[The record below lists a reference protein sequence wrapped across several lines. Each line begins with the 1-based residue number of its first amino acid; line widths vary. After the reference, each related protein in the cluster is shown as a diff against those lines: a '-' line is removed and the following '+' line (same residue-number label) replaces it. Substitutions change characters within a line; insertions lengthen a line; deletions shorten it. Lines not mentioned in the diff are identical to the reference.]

1 MKYQIS
7 PDMTLSILGRVLKK
21 IWTKTFKRK
30 QDLSVTLGKRKRH
43 FIWFMYVAMSHDK
56 SCDSLK

>member
-1 MKYQIS
+1 M
-7 PDMTLSILGRVLKK
+7 PLSILERVRTK

-30 QDLSVTLGKRKRH
+30 QDLSLTLGRRKRH